1 MMLKKS
7 KEDILMDVQV
17 RVGAKLN
24 DLSNYRPNVYQDG
37 SGFRVDFS
45 GLNWAIQS
53 AITNSTV
60 EAISTLI
67 DNQYTHDDFERD
79 LQLK

>member
-17 RVGAKLN
+17 RVGAKL
-24 DLSNYRPNVYQDG
+24 PNVYQDG